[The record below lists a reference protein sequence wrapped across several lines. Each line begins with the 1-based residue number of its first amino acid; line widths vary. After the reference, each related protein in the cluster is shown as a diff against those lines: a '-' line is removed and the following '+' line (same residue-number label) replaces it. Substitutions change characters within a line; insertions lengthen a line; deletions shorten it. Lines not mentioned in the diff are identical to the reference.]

1 MGKAIG
7 IERELIKSEAFRSL
21 NGPAIIVL
29 LDFMMKVRKKP
40 VKHHGEKRWM
50 ILNNGEL
57 QYSYAEAQGKGITR
71 PRFTR
76 ALDDLI
82 NHGFIDIAHS
92 GSGGKKG
99 DLSLYSISERWR
111 AYGTDKFIPATRPK
125 DTRGGRGFSAYW
137 QKKRANVGNEIVTRK
152 RRFE

>member
-40 VKHHGEKRWM
+40 VKHHGEKSWM

-57 QYSYAEAQGKGITR
+57 RYSYAEAQDKGITR

-82 NHGFIDIAHS
+82 DHGFIEIAHS

-99 DLSLYSISERWR
+99 DLSLYSMSDRWR
-111 AYGTDKFIPATRPK
+111 DYGTDKFIPATRPK
-125 DTRGGRGFSAYW
+125 DARGGRGFSAYW
-137 QKKRANVGNEIVTRK
+137 QKKKSNHR
-152 RRFE
+152 